1 MLSCKLVDY
10 LGVIFNGSA
19 RTSTENKLIAK
30 INKNKTVFNIKNKIK
45 TIMFLKRKLTKV
57 AGKETVWVLPIKK
70 KRKRQ
75 LFNLFPRGT
84 VTLFS
89 QLDQLI
95 KRGHHH
101 SWAFETYLFHVSITR
116 VWRLPFA
123 LYVKVKLSNNKPL
136 PSGHVS
142 SLKRISREAENI
154 KRPNKYFQRN

>member
-1 MLSCKLVDY
+1 MLVDY

-30 INKNKTVFNIKNKIK
+30 INKNKTVFNIKNNIK

-57 AGKETVWVLPIKK
+57 AGKETPPPKK
-70 KRKRQ
+70 NRKRQ

-101 SWAFETYLFHVSITR
+101 SWAFETNLFQVSITR
-116 VWRLPFA
+116 
-123 LYVKVKLSNNKPL
+123 
-136 PSGHVS
+136 
-142 SLKRISREAENI
+142 I
-154 KRPNKYFQRN
+154 